1 MHRDRRIKKR
11 KQRFLIFLAVTILLL
26 LLILHRQ
33 IVQGVFSPTTKG
45 VYYQIETEE
54 KAVAFTFD
62 VVWEPG
68 ETGRILDILD
78 RYKIQATF
86 FLTGT
91 WVRNNPDLARE
102 IVLRGHEIGHHGYS
116 HKRLTELEEK
126 ALTEEFA
133 LMEETLR
140 EELQIRTVLFRPPYG
155 EVDQRLFNF
164 ASEQGFTT
172 VLWSI
177 DPHDWLNPGV
187 DKIISRV
194 LKKAHNGAII
204 LFHTNATQAVDAL
217 PVIIQSL
224 KMKGYQIMP
233 FTKLLTTG
241 KG

>member
-1 MHRDRRIKKR
+1 MLRERRIKIR
-11 KQRFLIFLAVTILLL
+11 KQRFLIFLAVTVLLL
-26 LLILHRQ
+26 LFILHRQ
-33 IVQGVFSPTTKG
+33 IIQGVFSPTTKG
-45 VYYQIETEE
+45 VYYYIETEE

-68 ETGRILDILD
+68 ETGRILEILD
-78 RYKIQATF
+78 RYNILATF

-91 WVRNNPDLARE
+91 WVRYNPVLARE
-102 IVLRGHEIGHHGYS
+102 ILLRGHEVGHHGYS
-116 HKRLTELEEK
+116 HKSLTELEDK
-126 ALTEEFA
+126 GLAEEFA
-133 LMEETLR
+133 LMEEALQ
-140 EELQIRTVLFRPPYG
+140 EELQVKTVLFRPPYG

-164 ASEQGFTT
+164 ASEQGYTT

-194 LKKAHNGAII
+194 LKNAHNGAII

-224 KMKGYQIMP
+224 KMKGYQIIP
-233 FTKLLTTG
+233 FTQLMATG

>member
-1 MHRDRRIKKR
+1 MLREKRLKKR
-11 KQRFLIFLAVTILLL
+11 KQRFWFFLAIAVLLL
-26 LLILHRQ
+26 VLLLHRQ

-45 VYYQIETEE
+45 VYYHVETEE

-78 RYKIQATF
+78 RYNIRATF

-91 WVRNNPDLARE
+91 WVRYNTDLARE
-102 IVLRGHEIGHHGYS
+102 ILLRGHEIGHHGYS
-116 HKRLTELEEK
+116 HQRLTELEDK
-126 ALTEEFA
+126 GLAEEFA

-140 EELQIRTVLFRPPYG
+140 EELNVRAVLFRPPYG
-155 EVDQRLFNF
+155 EVDQRLYNY
-164 ASEQGFTT
+164 ATEQGYTT

-194 LKKAHNGAII
+194 LRKVHNGAIV

-217 PVIIQSL
+217 PIIIQSL
-224 KMKGYQIMP
+224 KMKGYQIIP
-233 FTKLLTTG
+233 FTQLMATG

>member
-1 MHRDRRIKKR
+1 MLRERRVKKR
-11 KQRFLIFLAVTILLL
+11 KLRFLLFLVVAFLLL

-33 IVQGVFSPTTKG
+33 IIQGVFSPTTKG
-45 VYYQIETEE
+45 VYYHIETEE
-54 KAVAFTFD
+54 KAVTFTFD

-68 ETGRILDILD
+68 ETGRILEILD
-78 RYKIQATF
+78 RYNIRATF

-91 WVRNNPDLARE
+91 WVRYNPDLARE
-102 IVLRGHEIGHHGYS
+102 ILLRGHEIGHHGYS
-116 HKRLTELEEK
+116 HKRLTEQEDKGL
-126 ALTEEFA
+126 AAEFA

-140 EELQIRTVLFRPPYG
+140 EELQVRTVLFRPPYG

-164 ASEQGFTT
+164 ASEQGYTT

-194 LKKAHNGAII
+194 LKNAHNGAII
-204 LFHTNATQAVDAL
+204 LFHTNATQAVEAL

-224 KMKGYQIMP
+224 KMKGYQIIP
-233 FTKLLTTG
+233 FTQLMATG